1 MCMYR
6 ALRSARHIEGTF
18 KMLGIIVI
26 IIIIISGG
34 GGSINSSNSILTS
47 GLF

>member
-18 KMLGIIVI
+18 KMLGIII

>member
-1 MCMYR
+1 MYR

-18 KMLGIIVI
+18 KMLGIII

-47 GLF
+47 GLFWG

>member
-1 MCMYR
+1 MYR

-18 KMLGIIVI
+18 KMLGIII